1 MNKSNEAVLLYNF
14 DTEKLKKIKLVLIRM
29 GIKIKIITKD
39 LYLQSIGYL
48 AGMKGFEKS
57 EEIYKEEG
65 FHDEMLVMKGFTSS
79 RIDELLKL
87 LKKNGVERIHLK
99 AVLTEYNQNWNSIEL
114 YKELKDEHE
123 QMTSNAAA
131 IPDTSQEP
139 E

>member
-65 FHDEMLVMKGFTSS
+65 FHEEMLVMKGFTSS

-99 AVLTEYNQNWNSIEL
+99 AVLTEYNQNWNSMEL

-123 QMTSNAAA
+123 QMTGNAAT
-131 IPDTSQEP
+131 IPDTSQEL